1 MHGYATTTS
10 KVTNKVERFNVT
22 SMESKVKNIPKVC
35 TNGLITPARQGSKS
49 SQSLHSSFGY
59 YQRLD
64 YSIISNILKRN
75 SSERSIA

>member
-10 KVTNKVERFNVT
+10 KVTNKVGRFNIT
-22 SMESKVKNIPKVC
+22 SMESKVKNIHKVC
-35 TNGLITPARQGSKS
+35 TNGLITPVEQGSKS
-49 SQSLHSSFGY
+49 SWSLHSSFGY